1 MSYDP
6 RRRRRHTYRRHD
18 PEPARRRRTYRRHDP
33 ARRYFRRPSRASAMT
48 AVKAAVGGIIGALVG
63 AWAGGYLKNKVTAN
77 FDVMGKSI
85 NLADAGLGAA
95 VLAASPFAGR
105 SSMVKTGLAALGGA
119 MLAKSDPTESASV
132 SPPSGGWYI
141 SPEGLGV

>member
-6 RRRRRHTYRRHD
+6 RRRRRTYRRHD

-48 AVKAAVGGIIGALVG
+48 AVKAAIAGVVGAVAG
-63 AWAGGYLKNKVTAN
+63 AWAGGVLKNKVAAN

-95 VLAASPFAGR
+95 ILASSPFVGR
-105 SSMVKTGLAALGGA
+105 SSMIKTGLAALGGA
-119 MLAKSDPTESASV
+119 MIAKSDPMESASV

-141 SPEGLGV
+141 SPDGLGL